1 MKPTRTG
8 ILLLAALAATAA
20 CPAENRFFFSAET
33 VLSES
38 TANTLEVLCD
48 NDEVALGF
56 SFAIRYNP
64 VALEVTALTN
74 EGTEAAEADYFSGL
88 VDQETGQIGFGCV
101 YDTGGIFDE
110 KHLAAGTEQRI
121 GVITFNSLLAE
132 ASEETLQFQDISFP
146 PNIRVPVR
154 NILTDGNGSSIVP
167 ALENGRITILSG
179 TPEKAPQIIEI
190 TGGRGEAG
198 QVFHIF
204 GFNFYRP
211 FDDLGNFSI
220 TVCGNDATAPPT
232 TLSSTLSG
240 SNNRNQTI
248 RVRST
253 QAFPSSGFVKIDEE
267 VIGYSGK
274 TANTFTGLSRAVEG
288 PRRSHSINT
297 EVYPMINRG
306 DPCGLQEITIT
317 APACKAGGCV
327 AVVVTTARGSAEV
340 SDGFC
345 YVRPEPGESFLR
357 GDADS
362 DLSVELTDAIL
373 VLNYLFLAGRA
384 PTCMDSADIDDN
396 SSIEL
401 SDAIYVLNYLF
412 LGGRLLPAPFPD
424 CGEDSSADELD
435 CESYPDCP

>member
-1 MKPTRTG
+1 MRTTQTG
-8 ILLLAALAATAA
+8 CILLVALSAATICSAD
-20 CPAENRFFFSAET
+20 NRFFFSACSA
-33 VLSES
+33 LSES
-38 TANTLEVLCD
+38 TDNAINVLCD

-64 VALEVTALTN
+64 AAIEVTAVTN
-74 EGTEAAEADYFSGL
+74 EGTEAAEADYFSGRI
-88 VDQETGQIGFGCV
+88 DRENGRIGYGCV

-110 KHLAAGTEQRI
+110 KRLAAGTGQRI
-121 GVITFNSLLAE
+121 GIISFNSLLAE
-132 ASEETLQFQDISFP
+132 ASEQTLQFQDIAFP

-154 NILTDGNGSSIVP
+154 NVLTDGDGRSIVP
-167 ALENGRITILSG
+167 ALEDGRVTIM
-179 TPEKAPQIIEI
+179 TAAPEI
-190 TGGRGEAG
+190 TGITDGSGEAG
-198 QVFHIF
+198 QMFQVSGLH
-204 GFNFYRP
+204 
-211 FDDLGNFSI
+211 FSQPGLAV
-220 TVCGNDATAPPT
+220 TVCGAAAGFSLRADGETIDVTAPDCE
-232 TLSSTLSG
+232 S
-240 SNNRNQTI
+240 
-248 RVRST
+248 
-253 QAFPSSGFVKIDEE
+253 D
-267 VIGYSGK
+267 
-274 TANTFTGLSRAVEG
+274 
-288 PRRSHSINT
+288 
-297 EVYPMINRG
+297 
-306 DPCGLQEITIT
+306 
-317 APACKAGGCV
+317 GCV